1 MKPNFQIQFLL
12 LTPLIFLFTINTAY
26 SQETEFKN
34 SSIRTGIGI
43 GLNQGK
49 REDGV
54 GLVYS
59 IGWQKSFG
67 EKSKFRLN
75 PNMSIGGFS
84 PVIITG
90 LRDQFY
96 RITLLG
102 INIHYDLIRYK
113 AISLV
118 TTGGGFMNYSRGLL
132 GTGGRPA
139 NRWSEYFNTAYF
151 GGTGS
156 VGFRFN
162 PAKSN
167 LAFEVRPINIHLGN
181 KEFLLGYIMGGIDFK
196 LRNSKRSTNL

>member
-96 RITLLG
+96 KITLLG
-102 INIHYDLIRYK
+102 IFIGCVN
-113 AISLV
+113 
-118 TTGGGFMNYSRGLL
+118 GGSGILFWLL
-132 GTGGRPA
+132 
-139 NRWSEYFNTAYF
+139 
-151 GGTGS
+151 
-156 VGFRFN
+156 
-162 PAKSN
+162 PAKKETADDV
-167 LAFEVRPINIHLGN
+167 LKRPDHFHKPVNN
-181 KEFLLGYIMGGIDFK
+181 F
-196 LRNSKRSTNL
+196 